1 LQDELDEANHK
12 IRMLEHG
19 DSTLLISAADNAK
32 DIHRVLKESLLGSKF
47 AKLAGLMLGGE
58 RTTAAK
64 PRFKRGKLKRAPPG
78 EEHWD
83 NPVQAEPNPKKRATP
98 PWAKTGKLADRAAML
113 VAAIE
118 AAGWKGLHKY
128 HDIKPLDL
136 ELPEASDRSIDAL
149 AWSSQAT
156 QGD

>member
-1 LQDELDEANHK
+1 LQDELDEANRK

-64 PRFKRGKLKRAPPG
+64 LRFKRGKLKRAPPG

-83 NPVQAEPNPKKRATP
+83 NPVQAEPKPKKRVTP
-98 PWAKTGKLADRAAML
+98 PWAKTGKLWVAPPCWWMRSRQQGGKGCTNTTTSSLWSCPRRRVIAA
-113 VAAIE
+113 
-118 AAGWKGLHKY
+118 
-128 HDIKPLDL
+128 
-136 ELPEASDRSIDAL
+136 ST
-149 AWSSQAT
+149 SS
-156 QGD
+156 